1 MNDTGQRSAI
11 VTGGGAGIGAAV
23 VASLLER
30 GYAVTA
36 IDLHFDRKHDDPRF
50 LPVEADARD
59 EGRCRELVSSTPDL
73 RLLVN
78 CAAIRP
84 EAPVLDQTVEGF
96 RAAVDVNLTAAFVLL
111 QAAASA
117 MDAGGSIVNVCS
129 AAAYGKRHLAAYGA
143 SKAGLVT
150 LTKVAALE
158 LAEHGIRVN
167 AVLPGTTDTPMLQ
180 QVRRPSSSGGRS
192 PRNVTQLV
200 LKPAE
205 VASSVVRVAEDP
217 MLSGAVVPVGLLPYE
232 W

>member
-1 MNDTGQRSAI
+1 VSGTDQRSAI

-23 VASLLER
+23 VAGLLER

-36 IDLHFDRKHDDPRF
+36 IDLRFDAELHDRRF
-50 LPVEADARD
+50 LPVEADVRD
-59 EGRCRELVSSTPDL
+59 EKRCRELVASTADL

-84 EAPVLDQTVEGF
+84 AAPILDQDVEGF
-96 RAAVDVNLTAAFVLL
+96 RAAVDVNLIAAFMLL
-111 QAAASA
+111 QAAAKA

-158 LAEHGIRVN
+158 LAERGIRVN
-167 AVLPGTTDTPMLQ
+167 AILPGTTDTPMLQ
-180 QVRRPSSSGGRS
+180 QARRSSSGDKT
-192 PRNVTQLV
+192 PRNVTQQV

-205 VASSVVRVAEDP
+205 VAPTVVRVAEDP
-217 MLSGAVVPVGLLPYE
+217 MLSGAVVPVGLLPFE